1 MINRELYMEQITPF
15 IDKPFVKVITG
26 IRRCGK
32 SVVLRLIREELLRRG
47 VSEDYIIYMNF
58 ESFEWIDM
66 KEAKALYA
74 HIREATKA
82 PGKYYILL
90 DEIQEVTD
98 WEKAV
103 NAFLVDLDVDIYVTG
118 SNSRLL
124 SSEFSTY
131 LAGRYVAFHIMT
143 LSFKEYLLFH
153 NLSLTISAS
162 DRKAEFLKYL
172 RMGGFP
178 AIHTANYDY
187 NAIYKIVYDI
197 YSSVILRDTVQR
209 HGIRNVE
216 MLERI
221 VKFVFDN
228 IGNKLNAKN
237 IADYFKSQQRKVD
250 INTIYNYLD
259 ALNNRSL
266 FFSVESREEFS
277 ALLTKYDLAQLV
289 VAGTLLTPYLTQLES
304 VTFVLK
310 TLTMF
315 AIVFV
320 VSLVFILYISNYVDV
335 FVNRKRYALKEIMGF
350 SHFKILKSRYIVWVM
365 EIIAS
370 VILTAINYYFACFFA
385 IMLLDYLFCEL
396 LYRTYIKKALYEIE
410 KGA

>member
-47 VSEDYIIYMNF
+47 VSEDHIIYMNF
-58 ESFEWIDM
+58 ESFEWMDV
-66 KEAKALYA
+66 KEAKALYTY
-74 HIREATKA
+74 IREVTKVS
-82 PGKYYILL
+82 GKYYILL

-103 NAFLVDLDVDIYVTG
+103 NAFLVDLDADIYVTG

-143 LSFKEYLLFH
+143 LSFREYLLFH
-153 NLSLTISAS
+153 NVPLAISAS

-209 HGIRNVE
+209 HGIGNVE
-216 MLERI
+216 
-221 VKFVFDN
+221 
-228 IGNKLNAKN
+228 
-237 IADYFKSQQRKVD
+237 
-250 INTIYNYLD
+250 
-259 ALNNRSL
+259 
-266 FFSVESREEFS
+266 
-277 ALLTKYDLAQLV
+277 LL
-289 VAGTLLTPYLTQLES
+289 
-304 VTFVLK
+304 
-310 TLTMF
+310 
-315 AIVFV
+315 
-320 VSLVFILYISNYVDV
+320 
-335 FVNRKRYALKEIMGF
+335 
-350 SHFKILKSRYIVWVM
+350 
-365 EIIAS
+365 
-370 VILTAINYYFACFFA
+370 
-385 IMLLDYLFCEL
+385 
-396 LYRTYIKKALYEIE
+396 
-410 KGA
+410 

>member
-82 PGKYYILL
+82 SGKYYILL

-143 LSFKEYLLFH
+143 LSFREYLLFH
-153 NLSLTISAS
+153 DLPLTISVS
-162 DRKAEFLKYL
+162 DRKTEFLKYL

-197 YSSVILRDTVQR
+197 
-209 HGIRNVE
+209 
-216 MLERI
+216 
-221 VKFVFDN
+221 
-228 IGNKLNAKN
+228 
-237 IADYFKSQQRKVD
+237 
-250 INTIYNYLD
+250 
-259 ALNNRSL
+259 
-266 FFSVESREEFS
+266 
-277 ALLTKYDLAQLV
+277 
-289 VAGTLLTPYLTQLES
+289 
-304 VTFVLK
+304 
-310 TLTMF
+310 
-315 AIVFV
+315 
-320 VSLVFILYISNYVDV
+320 
-335 FVNRKRYALKEIMGF
+335 
-350 SHFKILKSRYIVWVM
+350 
-365 EIIAS
+365 
-370 VILTAINYYFACFFA
+370 
-385 IMLLDYLFCEL
+385 
-396 LYRTYIKKALYEIE
+396 
-410 KGA
+410 